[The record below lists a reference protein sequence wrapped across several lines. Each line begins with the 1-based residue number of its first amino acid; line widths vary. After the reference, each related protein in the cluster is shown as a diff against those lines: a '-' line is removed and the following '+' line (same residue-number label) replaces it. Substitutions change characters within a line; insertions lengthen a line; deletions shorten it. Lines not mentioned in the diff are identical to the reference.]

1 MKFKL
6 VMMGRFFGGGMLLS
20 CWWRHAQRDLATF
33 DFWTRVNFTGTCKK
47 SNILET
53 YNISSF

>member
-33 DFWTRVNFTGTCKK
+33 YFWTRVNFTGTCKK
-47 SNILET
+47 V
-53 YNISSF
+53 